1 MSYTAGYE
9 NGYEAYPPLYG
20 EGEVAEVER
29 VEAGQENNEQ
39 GVVETTGVAPL
50 QQTPAL
56 ALNAEESLDGMSAGL
71 QVESSE
77 SSSAGDA
84 AGAGGSGSG
93 TVGPTP
99 PPIAPTD
106 DPDFNAVEEK
116 IVAGGEQYKEH
127 EAAASLSKNA
137 ELAAPLAEGER
148 EGLAEQGQINKM
160 DAQEPAAFNAEQ
172 FVGALM
178 NRIAAIMPKTEKE
191 ADNFERNDGLGKMSQ
206 TVSAEVG
213 KEKQAAEHAIE
224 GASEEAPQVGA
235 VSARTVEQLE
245 GPELGPVAAPVGGG
259 AAIPD
264 AREAVYVENVVD
276 DRLGEIDSLMESNE
290 VKDEQL
296 AASNEASFLTALG
309 EKEGAKR
316 AVKK

>member
-1 MSYTAGYE
+1 
-9 NGYEAYPPLYG
+9 
-20 EGEVAEVER
+20 
-29 VEAGQENNEQ
+29 
-39 GVVETTGVAPL
+39 
-50 QQTPAL
+50 
-56 ALNAEESLDGMSAGL
+56 MSAGL